1 MKLFKWMESPIIVK
15 GNSVNLT
22 LPVEDDI
29 EYLIKWIND
38 PEINK
43 YLRFPNRI
51 FFRKDEEEW
60 LESIRKNQEG
70 LKIFIIRDVEQSRPM
85 GTIGLHN
92 IDKYNGHAE
101 LGYLLAKERWGKG
114 HMTEAVSLMVNYGFQ
129 VLNLR
134 KIYAFVKE
142 GNIASIKVLKKNDFN
157 EVGRF
162 REHDYVP
169 YEGFRDLLIFEKF
182 RQHEKIR
189 NSTG

>member
-1 MKLFKWMESPIIVK
+1 MESLIIVK

-22 LPVEDDI
+22 LPGEADI

-38 PEINK
+38 LEINK

-51 FFRKDEEEW
+51 YFWKDEEEW

-85 GTIGLHN
+85 GVISLRN
-92 IDKYNGHAE
+92 IDMYNGHAE

-114 HMTEAVSLMVNYGFQ
+114 HMTEAVSLIVNYGFQ

-142 GNIASIKVLKKNDFN
+142 GNIGSIKVLKKNDFN